1 MKIYF
6 IYVTF
11 GSLSEAKRLGG
22 KLVKNKLAACT
33 NIIPTIYSTYVW
45 KNKTMT
51 EKECSMLVKTSK
63 TKVKAAI
70 KFIVKTHSYECPA
83 VSAFPIDSSHKN
95 FQKWIYEQTNK

>member
-11 GSLSEAKRLGG
+11 GSLNEAKRLGS

-45 KNKTMT
+45 KNKTMMD
-51 EKECSMLVKTSK
+51 KELINMENVFVVVVKK
-63 TKVKAAI
+63 L
-70 KFIVKTHSYECPA
+70 FDWNC
-83 VSAFPIDSSHKN
+83 
-95 FQKWIYEQTNK
+95 